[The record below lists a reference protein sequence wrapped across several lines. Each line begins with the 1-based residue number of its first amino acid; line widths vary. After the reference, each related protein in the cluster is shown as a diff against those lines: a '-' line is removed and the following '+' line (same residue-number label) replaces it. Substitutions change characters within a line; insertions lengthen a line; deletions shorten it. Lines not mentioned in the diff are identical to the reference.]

1 MAAEAVFAVTHVIMD
16 AWIKAS
22 VDVFLAAVFFAFAF
36 LNGKVLVGAKVLNHF
51 KFSFKLFV
59 LEEFFVVHSLL
70 IFD

>member
-1 MAAEAVFAVTHVIMD
+1 MAAESVFAVAHVIMN

-22 VDVFLAAVFFAFAF
+22 VDVFLATVFFAFAF
-36 LNGKVLVGAKVLNHF
+36 LNGEVLIGAKVLNHL

-59 LEEFFVVHSLL
+59 FEEFFVVHSLL